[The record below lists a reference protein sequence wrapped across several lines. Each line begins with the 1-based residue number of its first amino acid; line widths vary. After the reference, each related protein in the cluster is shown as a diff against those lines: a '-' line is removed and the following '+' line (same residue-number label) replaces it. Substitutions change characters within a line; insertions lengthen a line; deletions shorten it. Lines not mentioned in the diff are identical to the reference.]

1 MRRVLAVI
9 GATGLATAALAAA
22 TGSGAGAQAVE
33 EPFSYAGAS
42 EEFVVPDGVCSI
54 TVEAI
59 GASGGTGNDEA
70 TGGLGASATGQVAVT
85 PGEQLTVVVGG
96 AGQSPPVDA
105 DSAGIRGVGP
115 AAGTQDNAGGS
126 PDGGDGGDGG
136 DGVGAGGGGSTA
148 LLRGGT
154 TLVIAGGGGGGG
166 GFVDESA
173 GGAGGQTGEDGTDA
187 PNGADGGQAG
197 GNGGA
202 GGAGNGGGDAGQP
215 GDGELGG
222 DGADGLDAGGGGG
235 GGAAGGGGGGA
246 NDDGAAA
253 GGGGG
258 GGGSSSGPAGTVF
271 TTGVAGDED
280 GNGVLV
286 IAYDP
291 AISTCP
297 IVVEPRFT
305 G

>member
-22 TGSGAGAQAVE
+22 GSGAGAQAVE

-42 EEFVVPDGVCSI
+42 EEFVVPEGVCSI

-59 GASGGTGNDEA
+59 GATGGTGNNEA
-70 TGGLGASATGQVAVT
+70 TGGLGGSATVQVAVT

-96 AGQSPPVDA
+96 AGESPP
-105 DSAGIRGVGP
+105 SAEASGVRGVEP
-115 AAGTQDNAGGS
+115 AAGTQDNAGGF

-136 DGVGAGGGGSTA
+136 DGIGAGGGGSTA
-148 LLRGGT
+148 LLRAGS

-166 GFVDESA
+166 GFVDDGV
-173 GGAGGQTGEDGTDA
+173 GGAGGETGEDGAAA
-187 PNGADGGQAG
+187 PNGADGGKAG

-215 GDGELGG
+215 GDGQFGG

-246 NDDGAAA
+246 NDEGSDA

-258 GGGSSSGPAGTVF
+258 GGGSSAGLAGTLF
-271 TTGVAGDED
+271 ATGVAGDEA
-280 GNGVLV
+280 GNGFLV
-286 IAYDP
+286 ISYDP
-291 AISTCP
+291 ATSSCP